1 MKNILLLVFLVLCTS
16 IISAQ
21 NHSAGTHNKGGEHL
35 MMNTSD
41 IKFMD
46 GPATLPLGSQFVVLQ
61 GDPAKEGPFT
71 LRVSF
76 PANYKVPPHWHP
88 TTENVVVL
96 EGTLYM
102 GSGEKLNETNA
113 TALAPGGFS
122 SIPAKSPH
130 YVFTKEKCV
139 IQLHAT
145 GPFAITYIN
154 PADDPRN
161 K

>member
-1 MKNILLLVFLVLCTS
+1 MKKILLLVFLVLCTS

-21 NHSAGTHNKGGEHL
+21 NHPAGTHNQDSVHL
-35 MMNTSD
+35 MINTSD

-46 GPATLPLGSQFVVLQ
+46 GPPTLPMGSQFVILQ
-61 GDPAKEGPFT
+61 GDPSKEGPFT
-71 LRVSF
+71 LRASF
-76 PANYKVPPHWHP
+76 PANYKIAPHWHP

-102 GSGEKLNETNA
+102 GSGEKMDENNV

-122 SIPAKSPH
+122 SNPAKSPH

-139 IQLHAT
+139 IQVHAM

-154 PADDPRN
+154 PADDPR
-161 K
+161 KK